1 MVAINYF
8 MLFNT
13 IIIMTK
19 RQKTIR
25 HLVTCY
31 DRHALTLN
39 KKECYYWWQQIQKGL
54 KIVNIKPW
62 Y

>member
-1 MVAINYF
+1 
-8 MLFNT
+8 
-13 IIIMTK
+13 MTK

-31 DRHALTLN
+31 DRHALTFN
-39 KKECYYWWQQIQKGL
+39 KKERYYWWQQIQKGL

-62 Y
+62 S